1 MIIETWGELVSRL
14 DTALAFAQD
23 DLGLD
28 TAGTRFCLYRTCIA
42 TLETIRVEK
51 GDGAAFEHFR
61 SDIEPNAVAF
71 SESQELTM
79 VVPFLRSIP
88 PARASKK
95 LQVVLKGPELPSD
108 EDENSNHARNT
119 MFELN
124 LAARLQR
131 AGFSVDVTEDAD
143 LDFTCNG
150 VRWFGECKRPY
161 KTGTI
166 AKNMSIAC
174 QQLGKRLSASSLA
187 ARGLLAISISR
198 PLTTKAPVLEHASE
212 EELRAS
218 LRGHVGNMV
227 KVMQEEM
234 AGIERCRETR
244 GGLGLLVAHLIM
256 PGWNTQ
262 RRMPVGIQ
270 YSAGTDIG
278 TDGRGDGDRLWDII
292 KRTFTP

>member
-14 DTALAFAQD
+14 DTTLAFAKA
-23 DLGLD
+23 L
-28 TAGTRFCLYRTCIA
+28 R
-42 TLETIRVEK
+42 LETEGARFISYRNRIAALELIRVQQ
-51 GDGAAFEHFR
+51 GDAAAFDRFR
-61 SDIEPNAVAF
+61 TEIEPNAVAF
-71 SESQELTM
+71 SDSQELTM
-79 VVPFLRSIP
+79 VLPFLQSISQD
-88 PARASKK
+88 RAKKK

-108 EDENSNHARNT
+108 EDTNSNHARNT

-161 KTGTI
+161 KIETI
-166 AKNMSIAC
+166 EQNIKAAC
-174 QQLGKRLSASSLA
+174 EQLGKRLSGSRLA
-187 ARGLLAISISR
+187 ARGLLAISVSR
-198 PLTTKAPVLEHASE
+198 PLTTKAPVLEYTSE
-212 EELRAS
+212 EERRAS
-218 LRGHVGNMV
+218 LKEHVGNMV
-227 KVMQEEM
+227 KVMQQQME
-234 AGIERCRETR
+234 GIGCCQDTR
-244 GGLGLLVAHLIM
+244 GGLGLLMAHLIM
-256 PGWNTQ
+256 PGWNIS

-278 TDGRGDGDRLWDII
+278 TDGRGDGDRLWVII